1 MLQTDEAKAE
11 AEYILGNL
19 RTIIKH
25 YGNTT
30 TAKTSKSLVTI
41 GILGYDIV

>member
-1 MLQTDEAKAE
+1 MLQSEESKAK

-19 RTIIKH
+19 GTIIKH

-30 TAKTSKSLVTI
+30 TAQYIKKSCDDWRSWL
-41 GILGYDIV
+41 

>member
-30 TAKTSKSLVTI
+30 TAKNIKISCDNWHTWL
-41 GILGYDIV
+41 